1 VSALKKLIRSAAR
14 FYLTNTP
21 IKKGR
26 YPLMMLVHKLADEP
40 ITVEVETKDRGRMVL
55 DLQDEAQFPL
65 FYNIYEWKDTPT
77 LVTLASGSDVI
88 LDIGGNIGQMAMLF
102 ARYAKKVYTFEPIP
116 EKGDR
121 LQQQIN
127 LNDLQSKVTLS
138 RLALSEHPGKLQF
151 AMPTDDNGGIGS
163 TVIRKDRPS
172 RIIEVEAETL
182 DNFLDQNGVTNVDFI
197 KMDIEGGEL
206 FALKG
211 MSKLLSGQRKPIVV
225 LEMTISMMQPAGYGP
240 KEILDVMSGYGY
252 ECYAFERNGLS
263 GPHTTVNPQ
272 SENYCFLT
280 KAHVAKTHI
289 ANIIH

>member
-1 VSALKKLIRSAAR
+1 
-14 FYLTNTP
+14 
-21 IKKGR
+21 
-26 YPLMMLVHKLADEP
+26 MMLVHKIADEP
-40 ITVEVETKDRGRMVL
+40 ITVEVQTKDRGRMIL

-102 ARYAKKVYTFEPIP
+102 ATFANKVYTFEPIP

-127 LNDLQSKVTLS
+127 LNNLQSKVTLS

-172 RIIEVEAETL
+172 RIIEVDAETL
-182 DNFLDQNGVTNVDFI
+182 DNFLEQNGITQVDFI

-206 FALKG
+206 FALRG
-211 MSKLLSGQRKPIVV
+211 MSKLLGNEYKPIVV

-240 KEILDVMSGYGY
+240 KEILDIMSGYGY
-252 ECYAFERNGLS
+252 QCYTFEKHGLS
-263 GPHTTVNPQ
+263 GPHMSVNPQ

-280 KAHVAKTHI
+280 KNHLSKDHI
-289 ANIIH
+289 QKLVK